1 MGTII
6 FLFLILTQFYGYM
19 GLQGLPF
26 MLTTHVGILVLGV
39 FLGYKKGN
47 LFNKYLIMMVVSL
60 ILCAISSKV
69 YRNQSFISSLYA
81 SLFILDIF
89 FYYFLVY
96 LNVGFEKVLVIL
108 IVATCLGFILQ
119 HLFFPK
125 IIFFASAG
133 EWISLSATPHR
144 FIQITAQSLISLGI
158 FVSRKNKIPSSA
170 KKKYQ
175 LSVTNSVG
183 F

>member
-1 MGTII
+1 
-6 FLFLILTQFYGYM
+6 
-19 GLQGLPF
+19 

-96 LNVGFEKVLVIL
+96 LNVGVKRFEKVLVIL
-108 IVATCLGFILQ
+108 IVATCLGFIL
-119 HLFFPK
+119 LFLNADENYKNPSMPDYFP
-125 IIFFASAG
+125 AMQ
-133 EWISLSATPHR
+133 EN
-144 FIQITAQSLISLGI
+144 
-158 FVSRKNKIPSSA
+158 RKNREISPMQDLKVSDRMSA
-170 KKKYQ
+170 WTYHLLQ
-175 LSVTNSVG
+175 V

>member
-96 LNVGFEKVLVIL
+96 LNVGVKRFEKVLVIL
-108 IVATCLGFILQ
+108 IVATCLVDNEGKNFLYSGYWKVYANVSEKVHIFNLFDNARKDIIKQIISGTAIEDIIANYQIELQ
-119 HLFFPK
+119 
-125 IIFFASAG
+125 SA
-133 EWISLSATPHR
+133 A
-144 FIQITAQSLISLGI
+144 
-158 FVSRKNKIPSSA
+158 V
-170 KKKYQ
+170 
-175 LSVTNSVG
+175 
-183 F
+183 

>member
-60 ILCAISSKV
+60 ILCAISSKSIGIRV
-69 YRNQSFISSLYA
+69 LFPLYMLLY
-81 SLFILDIF
+81 LF
-89 FYYFLVY
+89 
-96 LNVGFEKVLVIL
+96 
-108 IVATCLGFILQ
+108 
-119 HLFFPK
+119 
-125 IIFFASAG
+125 
-133 EWISLSATPHR
+133 
-144 FIQITAQSLISLGI
+144 
-158 FVSRKNKIPSSA
+158 
-170 KKKYQ
+170 
-175 LSVTNSVG
+175 
-183 F
+183 